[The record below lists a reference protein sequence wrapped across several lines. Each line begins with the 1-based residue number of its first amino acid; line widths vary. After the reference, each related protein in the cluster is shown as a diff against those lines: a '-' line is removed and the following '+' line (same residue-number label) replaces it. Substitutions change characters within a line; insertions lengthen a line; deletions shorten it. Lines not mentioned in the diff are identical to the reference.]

1 MASITLFPNADGSIG
16 LWKNQSGLSTN
27 LYQSVDE
34 GTDTPNDSD
43 YLETFENGSDTLFLS
58 IQDMPT
64 LLSSVTSVVVKLR
77 CQRTDSGSHA
87 TRLDNLQIFQN
98 DEVTALTSSV
108 SISDGTSIA
117 TLTLSPSI
125 IGSTS
130 KSAWDGAKI
139 RIVADSNS
147 DIGSAYIYAIQV
159 ELVYSTTNSTYNESG
174 SGGSVVGGLSSIR
187 PLYTPVISG
196 GALGGSKAFFT
207 HNLIATGGVLIGGGI
222 GANDIN
228 GSGGATIGSSAICSL
243 ILNSSNKVGTISSGI
258 SYLIATYNILS
269 SGGALGGGRILK
281 VDNIESSGGTLGG
294 GLGFFYT
301 LFTKFGT
308 SSQGTK
314 VASKNIED
322 STYNIIATG
331 GAECSGA
338 IKSDYSYNITGG
350 CEIGGTSPVDI
361 GIIAKG
367 GVIGSGGNNL
377 DVSGRGGIIISGT
390 SKIQIEY
397 SISEYNDNPG
407 GLWTGSKYSFIQNL
421 STDASAE
428 VIISLS
434 HDNIFSWRISYRDLE
449 NTPIIYLGLYRVF
462 TWVSNLLDYSVLSN
476 YGAIGK
482 VNIPPNLLTNPNLGW
497 SIEIITPTNPN
508 NGELTVDFPMPQK
521 TTATIQLST
530 QITTTG
536 GGSIGGSAEIIEV
549 DLISGGTIAGGT
561 PYTSLILTNIN
572 SAGGSV
578 CSGIIGFNL
587 NGIVYNDEKGKGGA
601 TLGGTT
607 EISDIRDGALIG
619 GSASI
624 NVIYQTS
631 DRLPL
636 LGEFVVPPKEET
648 NSGSFQ
654 FSKNSNIISW
664 EIQYNGLE
672 SELTSILLRGPA
684 EEGEIG
690 PTVID
695 LSSISGL
702 MMPNIGS
709 FVIPNSLISSASE
722 DQYYVELYANNEAIL
737 RHQIILNG
745 SGIVCGGIA
754 EAPADITSFGGVQCS
769 GSCINNS
776 VRRVLGTGGAECGGV
791 SFISR
796 RQNRRGSGGVT
807 IGSATAINVNY
818 SPSTAGGASLNGGS
832 SSFVFIYMS
841 GGVTCGS
848 SATVLPL
855 KYISGSGGV
864 TISGNIQQQ
873 NFYLSKTISGGV
885 IISGRSNVYRLSEL
899 VQVTLNIS
907 RVLSSDNE
915 AKENELNL
923 IQLPNKLIQVK
934 DEDTPLSERSDLN
947 YWCEPEIRCE
957 EGIVPKVVKKRQTTM
972 PANKIIR

>member
-43 YLETFENGSDTLFLS
+43 YLETFESPDDTLFLS

-77 CQRTDSGSHA
+77 CKRTDSGSHA

-108 SISDGTSIA
+108 SISDSTSIV

-139 RIVADSNS
+139 RVVADSNS

-174 SGGSVVGGLSSIR
+174 SGGTIISGISFIK
-187 PLYTPVISG
+187 PNYNPIISG
-196 GALGGSKAFFT
+196 GVLAGSKAFLT
-207 HNLIATGGVLIGGGI
+207 HDLISSGGILIGGGI
-222 GANDIN
+222 GANNIN
-228 GSGGATIGSSAICSL
+228 GSGGTTVGSSAICNL
-243 ILNSSNKVGTISSGI
+243 NLNSSNKINTISSGN
-258 SYLIATYNILS
+258 SFVIATYNITS
-269 SGGALGGGRILK
+269 SGGSLGGGRILK
-281 VDNIESSGGTLGG
+281 VDDIYALGG
-294 GLGFFYT
+294 AAGGGQSSLYI

-322 STYNIIATG
+322 SIYNIIATG
-331 GAECSGA
+331 GSLCSGSNE
-338 IKSDYSYNITGG
+338 KNYSYNISGG
-350 CEIGGTSPVDI
+350 CEIGGVSPVDI

-367 GVIGSGGNNL
+367 GVIGSGGDNL
-377 DVSGRGGIIISGT
+377 NVSGRGGIIISGS
-390 SKIQIEY
+390 SKTQTNYTID
-397 SISEYNDNPG
+397 EYNDNPG
-407 GLWTGSKYSFIQNL
+407 GLWTGSKYAFIQNL
-421 STDASAE
+421 STDASGEA
-428 VIISLS
+428 IINLS

-476 YGAIGK
+476 YGITGK
-482 VNIPPNLLTNPNLGW
+482 VNIPPSLLTNPNLGW

-508 NGELTVDFPMPQK
+508 NGELTVDFPMPRK
-521 TTATIQLST
+521 LIATVQLST
-530 QITTTG
+530 QITTAG
-536 GGSIGGSAEIIEV
+536 GGSIGGSATITEV
-549 DLISGGTIAGGT
+549 DLISGGSVASGT
-561 PYTSLILTNIN
+561 PYTSLIFNNIN
-572 SAGGSV
+572 SIGGTV
-578 CSGIIGFNL
+578 CSGNIEFNL

-607 EISDIRDGALIG
+607 EISDIRDGALIN
-619 GSASI
+619 GSAVI

-636 LGEFVVPPKEET
+636 LGEFVIPPKEET

-654 FSKNSNIISW
+654 FSKNSNVISW

-722 DQYYVELYANNEAIL
+722 DQYYVELYANDNPIL

-745 SGIVCGGIA
+745 SGIVCGGTA
-754 EAPADITSFGGVQCS
+754 EAPADIAAFGGVQCS
-769 GSCINNS
+769 GNCINNS
-776 VRRVLGTGGAECGGV
+776 VRAILGTGGAECGGTSFV
-791 SFISR
+791 SR
-796 RQNRRGSGGVT
+796 QQNRRGSGGV
-807 IGSATAINVNY
+807 IAGSTTTVNVNY
-818 SPSTAGGASLNGGS
+818 SPSTTGGASLGGGS

-841 GGVTCGS
+841 GGVACGS

-855 KYISGSGGV
+855 KYVIGVGGALASGS
-864 TISGNIQQQ
+864 IQQQ

-885 IISGRSNVYRLSEL
+885 IISGKSNVYRLSEL

-907 RVLSSDNE
+907 RVLNSDNE
-915 AKENELNL
+915 AKENEFNL
-923 IQLPNKLIQVK
+923 IQSPNKLIQVK
-934 DEDTPLSERSDLN
+934 DENTPLSERSDLN
-947 YWCEPEIRCE
+947 YWCEPEVRCE
-957 EGIVPKVVKKRQTTM
+957 EGIVPTVVKKRQTTM
-972 PANKIIR
+972 PGNKIIR